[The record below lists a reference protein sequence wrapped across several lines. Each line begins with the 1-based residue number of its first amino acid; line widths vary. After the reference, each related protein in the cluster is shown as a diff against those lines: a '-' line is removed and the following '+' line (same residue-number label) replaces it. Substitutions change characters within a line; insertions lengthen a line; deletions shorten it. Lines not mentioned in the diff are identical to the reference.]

1 MRNYKDADRIP
12 FREPFSSQTIISK
25 GEIYLPLQ
33 PFSGRLAMHY
43 ILSMFPFIDIS
54 FRLLMHSEQVFE
66 LKPFANNRDSCISQ
80 ESNKQPTNKQI
91 KNHAKLQLDIFT

>member
-1 MRNYKDADRIP
+1 
-12 FREPFSSQTIISK
+12 
-25 GEIYLPLQ
+25 
-33 PFSGRLAMHY
+33 
-43 ILSMFPFIDIS
+43 
-54 FRLLMHSEQVFE
+54 MHSEQVFE